1 MSHPKKVTHP
11 KVITTA
17 FIKYLLKKLI
27 LLIFAE
33 SILKMNKQ
41 NTSTLLIAVLLIV
54 IAALSR
60 VILYPHN
67 FSPVIGMAVFSG
79 AVIKDRK
86 FAFILPLLAM
96 FLADVIFEVSGIADG
111 FWGWG
116 QLVGYAILGLI
127 TIIAFSMKKINIFS
141 VAGYSIGSSL
151 LFFFLS
157 NSAFF
162 VFDNP
167 VYHTYSPDL
176 NGYIATLAGGLPFLK
191 TGIIADLVYSTVLFG
206 SYFLAGRY
214 AFNKKEVAA

>member
-1 MSHPKKVTHP
+1 M
-11 KVITTA
+11 
-17 FIKYLLKKLI
+17 
-27 LLIFAE
+27 LIFAQ

-41 NTSTLLIAVLLIV
+41 NRTTLITAVLLVV
-54 IAALSR
+54 IAAVSR

-67 FSPVIGMAVFSG
+67 FSPIIGMAIFAG

-86 FAFILPLLAM
+86 LAFALPLLSM
-96 FLADVIFEVSGIADG
+96 FLADVLFEAFSIAPG

-116 QLVGYAILGLI
+116 QLVGYGILALI
-127 TIIAFSMKKINIFS
+127 TVIAFSMKKINVFS

-167 VYHTYSPDL
+167 IYNTYTQDF

-206 SYFLAGRY
+206 AFFLVQRY
-214 AFNKKEVAA
+214 AFSRKEVVA

>member
-1 MSHPKKVTHP
+1 MR
-11 KVITTA
+11 TTA
-17 FIKYLLKKLI
+17 SINLNFEKLL
-27 LLIFAE
+27 LLIFAQ
-33 SILKMNKQ
+33 SNRKMNKQ
-41 NTSTLLIAVLLIV
+41 NTSTLIIAVLLII

-60 VILYPHN
+60 VFLYPNN
-67 FSPVIGMAVFSG
+67 FSPIIGMAIFSG

-86 FAFILPLLAM
+86 LAFALPLLAM
-96 FLADVIFEVSGIADG
+96 FLSDVLFELFTIAPG

-116 QLVGYAILGLI
+116 QLIGYGILALI
-127 TIIAFSMKKINIFS
+127 TVVSFSMKNINAFS

-167 VYHTYSPDL
+167 VYHTYTQDFS
-176 NGYIATLAGGLPFLK
+176 GYFAALTGGLPFLK

-206 SYFLAGRY
+206 TYFLAQHVT
-214 AFNKKEVAA
+214 FSKKVAA